1 MFMVVSFNAPEQEN
15 KKQKVNS
22 KYLRESIRKY
32 EKL

>member
-1 MFMVVSFNAPEQEN
+1 MFMAVSFNVPKQEN

-32 EKL
+32 NKL